1 MQVVLDDYVAGASFA
16 TDLVNTSPRVWVE
29 AGDALAA
36 PQALHDLLDEHGLS
50 PDALTNGRRLTSG
63 ELAEVKE
70 LREGIRSILDAP
82 TSDELVDRTHRLLQ
96 TVPHHVRLVPD
107 ARSDYRWNAV
117 PDSRIDLTGELA
129 LLIGYSLLGT
139 LRTLGYERFRPCASP
154 TCNGVFVDT
163 SRGGRRRYC
172 MPALCGNRINVA
184 NHRQRQRR
192 T

>member
-1 MQVVLDDYVAGASFA
+1 MQVVLDDYVSGASFA

-29 AGDALAA
+29 AGDAL
-36 PQALHDLLDEHGLS
+36 PDSQTLQDLLSEHGLS
-50 PDALTNGRRLTSG
+50 PDALRNGRRPTSG
-63 ELAEVKE
+63 ELADVQG
-70 LREGIRSILDAP
+70 LREEIRSVLDAP
-82 TSDELVDRTHRLLQ
+82 TAGELVDRTHQLLQ
-96 TVPHHVRLVPD
+96 AVPHHVRLTLD
-107 ARSDYRWNAV
+107 SQNDYRWNAV
-117 PDSRIDLTGELA
+117 LDNTIDLAGELT

>member
-1 MQVVLDDYVAGASFA
+1 MQVVLDDYVVGASFA

-29 AGDALAA
+29 AGDALRD

-50 PDALTNGRRLTSG
+50 PDALRNGRRLTGG
-63 ELAEVKE
+63 ELADVQA
-70 LREGIRSILDAP
+70 LREEIRSILDAP
-82 TSDELVDRTHRLLQ
+82 TSDELADRTDQLLQ

-107 ARSDYRWNAV
+107 AQFGYRWNAL
-117 PDSRIDLTGELA
+117 PDRRIDLTGELT

>member
-1 MQVVLDDYVAGASFA
+1 M
-16 TDLVNTSPRVWVE
+16 VNTSPRVWVE
-29 AGDALAA
+29 AGDALRD

-50 PDALTNGRRLTSG
+50 PDALRNGRRLTSG
-63 ELAEVKE
+63 ELADVQA
-70 LREGIRSILDAP
+70 LREEIRSILDAP
-82 TSDELVDRTHRLLQ
+82 TSDELVDRTDQLLQ

-107 ARSDYRWNAV
+107 AQYDYRWNAV
-117 PDSRIDLTGELA
+117 PDRRIDLTGELA

>member
-1 MQVVLDDYVAGASFA
+1 MQVVLDDYVSGASFA

-29 AGDALAA
+29 AGDAL
-36 PQALHDLLDEHGLS
+36 PDSQTLQDLLSEHGLS
-50 PDALTNGRRLTSG
+50 PDALRNGRGPTSG
-63 ELAEVKE
+63 ELVDVQG
-70 LREGIRSILDAP
+70 LREEIRSVLDAP
-82 TSDELVDRTHRLLQ
+82 TAGELVDRTHQLLQ
-96 TVPHHVRLVPD
+96 AVPHHVRLTPD
-107 ARSDYRWNAV
+107 SQNGYRWNAV
-117 PDSRIDLTGELA
+117 PDNTIDLAGELR

>member
-1 MQVVLDDYVAGASFA
+1 M
-16 TDLVNTSPRVWVE
+16 E
-29 AGDALAA
+29 AGDALPD
-36 PQALHDLLDEHGLS
+36 PQALHDLLGEHGLS
-50 PDALTNGRRLTSG
+50 PDALPNGRRPTRG
-63 ELAEVKE
+63 ELADVQA
-70 LREGIRSILDAP
+70 LREEIRSILDAP
-82 TSDELVDRTHRLLQ
+82 TCDELVDRTHRLLQ

-107 ARSDYRWNAV
+107 FQDDYRWNAL
-117 PDSRIDLTGELA
+117 PDGTIDLAGELT
-129 LLIGYSLLGT
+129 LSIGYSLLGT

-184 NHRQRQRR
+184 NHRQRQRS

>member
-1 MQVVLDDYVAGASFA
+1 MQVVLDDYVVGASFA

-29 AGDALAA
+29 AGDALRD

-50 PDALTNGRRLTSG
+50 PDALRNGRRLTGG
-63 ELAEVKE
+63 ELADVQA
-70 LREGIRSILDAP
+70 LREEIRSILDAP
-82 TSDELVDRTHRLLQ
+82 TSDELVDRTDQLLQ

-107 ARSDYRWNAV
+107 AQFGYRWNAL
-117 PDSRIDLTGELA
+117 PDRRIDLTGELT

>member
-1 MQVVLDDYVAGASFA
+1 MQVVLDDYVSGASFA

-29 AGDALAA
+29 AGDAL
-36 PQALHDLLDEHGLS
+36 PDSQTLQDLLDEHGLS
-50 PDALTNGRRLTSG
+50 PDALRSGRRLTSG
-63 ELAEVKE
+63 ELADVKG

-96 TVPHHVRLVPD
+96 TVPHHVRLTPD
-107 ARSDYRWNAV
+107 SQNDYRWNAV
-117 PDSRIDLTGELA
+117 PDNTIDLAGELM

>member
-1 MQVVLDDYVAGASFA
+1 MQVVLDDYVVGASFA

-29 AGDALAA
+29 AGDALAD

-50 PDALTNGRRLTSG
+50 PDALRNGRRLTSG
-63 ELAEVKE
+63 ELADVQA
-70 LREGIRSILDAP
+70 LREEIR
-82 TSDELVDRTHRLLQ
+82 RLLQ

-107 ARSDYRWNAV
+107 AQFDYRWNAV
-117 PDSRIDLTGELA
+117 PDRRIDLTGELT

>member
-29 AGDALAA
+29 VGDVLPD
-36 PQALHDLLDEHGLS
+36 PQALHDLLGEHGLS
-50 PDALTNGRRLTSG
+50 PDALRNGRRPTSG
-63 ELAEVKE
+63 ELADVQG
-70 LREGIRSILDAP
+70 LREEIRSVLDAP
-82 TSDELVDRTHRLLQ
+82 TADELVDRTHRLLQ
-96 TVPHHVRLVPD
+96 TVPHHVRLELD
-107 ARSDYRWNAV
+107 SQHGYRWNAV
-117 PDSRIDLTGELA
+117 PDSKIDLAGELT

-139 LRTLGYERFRPCASP
+139 LRTLGYERFRSCASP

>member
-29 AGDALAA
+29 AGDALPD
-36 PQALHDLLDEHGLS
+36 PQALHDLLGEHGLS
-50 PDALTNGRRLTSG
+50 PDALPNGRRPTRG
-63 ELAEVKE
+63 ELADVQA
-70 LREGIRSILDAP
+70 LREEIRSILDAP
-82 TSDELVDRTHRLLQ
+82 TCDELVDRTHRLLQ

-107 ARSDYRWNAV
+107 SPDDYRWNAL
-117 PDSRIDLTGELA
+117 PDGTIDLAGELT
-129 LLIGYSLLGT
+129 LSIGYSLLGT

-184 NHRQRQRR
+184 NHRQRQRS

>member
-1 MQVVLDDYVAGASFA
+1 MQVVLDDYVVGASFA

-29 AGDALAA
+29 AGDALAD

-50 PDALTNGRRLTSG
+50 PDALRNGRRLTGG
-63 ELAEVKE
+63 ELADVQA
-70 LREGIRSILDAP
+70 LREEIRSILDAP
-82 TSDELVDRTHRLLQ
+82 TSGELVDRTDQFLQ

-107 ARSDYRWNAV
+107 AQYGYRWNAV
-117 PDSRIDLTGELA
+117 PDSRIDLAGELA
-129 LLIGYSLLGT
+129 LLIGFSLLGT

>member
-117 PDSRIDLTGELA
+117 PDSRINLTGELA
-129 LLIGYSLLGT
+129 LLVSDFADEGEEDDQKMLWDEAVEELKRHIGG
-139 LRTLGYERFRPCASP
+139 
-154 TCNGVFVDT
+154 
-163 SRGGRRRYC
+163 
-172 MPALCGNRINVA
+172 
-184 NHRQRQRR
+184 
-192 T
+192 

>member
-1 MQVVLDDYVAGASFA
+1 MQVVLDDYVVGASFA

-29 AGDALAA
+29 AGDALRD

-50 PDALTNGRRLTSG
+50 PDALRNGRRLTGG
-63 ELAEVKE
+63 ELADVQA
-70 LREGIRSILDAP
+70 LREAIRSILDAP
-82 TSDELVDRTHRLLQ
+82 TSNELVDRTDQLLQ

-107 ARSDYRWNAV
+107 AQFDYRWNAL
-117 PDSRIDLTGELA
+117 PDRRIDLTGELT

>member
-1 MQVVLDDYVAGASFA
+1 MQVVLDDYVVGASFA

-29 AGDALAA
+29 AGDALAD
-36 PQALHDLLDEHGLS
+36 PQALHGLLDEHGLS
-50 PDALTNGRRLTSG
+50 PDALRNGRRLTGG
-63 ELAEVKE
+63 ELADVQA
-70 LREGIRSILDAP
+70 LREEIRSILDAP
-82 TSDELVDRTHRLLQ
+82 TSGELVDRTDQFLQ

-107 ARSDYRWNAV
+107 AQYGYRWNAV
-117 PDSRIDLTGELA
+117 PDSRIDLAGELA

>member
-1 MQVVLDDYVAGASFA
+1 MQVVLDDYVSGASFA
-16 TDLVNTSPRVWVE
+16 TDLVNPSPRVWVE
-29 AGDALAA
+29 AGDAL
-36 PQALHDLLDEHGLS
+36 PDSQTLHDLLDEHGLS
-50 PDALTNGRRLTSG
+50 PDALTNGRGPTSG
-63 ELAEVKE
+63 ELADVQG
-70 LREGIRSILDAP
+70 LREEIRSVLDAP
-82 TSDELVDRTHRLLQ
+82 TAGELVDRTHQLLQ
-96 TVPHHVRLVPD
+96 AVPHHVRLTPD
-107 ARSDYRWNAV
+107 SQNGYRWNAV
-117 PDSRIDLTGELA
+117 PDNTIDLAGELT

>member
-1 MQVVLDDYVAGASFA
+1 MQVVLDDYVSGASFA

-29 AGDALAA
+29 AGDAL
-36 PQALHDLLDEHGLS
+36 PDSQTLQDLLSEHGLS
-50 PDALTNGRRLTSG
+50 PDALRNGRGPTSG
-63 ELAEVKE
+63 ELADVQG
-70 LREGIRSILDAP
+70 LREEIRSVLDAP
-82 TSDELVDRTHRLLQ
+82 TAGELVDRTHQLLQ
-96 TVPHHVRLVPD
+96 AVPHHVRLVPD

-117 PDSRIDLTGELA
+117 PDSRINLTGELA

>member
-1 MQVVLDDYVAGASFA
+1 MQVVLDDYVVGASFA

-29 AGDALAA
+29 AGDALRD

-50 PDALTNGRRLTSG
+50 PDALRNGRRLTSG
-63 ELAEVKE
+63 ELADVQA
-70 LREGIRSILDAP
+70 LREEIRSILDAP
-82 TSDELVDRTHRLLQ
+82 TSGELVDRTDQFLQ
-96 TVPHHVRLVPD
+96 AVPHHVRLVPD
-107 ARSDYRWNAV
+107 AQYGYRWNAV
-117 PDSRIDLTGELA
+117 PDSRIDLAGELA

>member
-1 MQVVLDDYVAGASFA
+1 MQVVLDDYVSGASFA

-29 AGDALAA
+29 AGDAL
-36 PQALHDLLDEHGLS
+36 PDSQTLHDLLDEHGLS
-50 PDALTNGRRLTSG
+50 PDALANGRGPTSG
-63 ELAEVKE
+63 ELADVQG
-70 LREGIRSILDAP
+70 LREEIRSVLDAP
-82 TSDELVDRTHRLLQ
+82 TAGELVDRTHQLLQ
-96 TVPHHVRLVPD
+96 AVPHHVRLTPD
-107 ARSDYRWNAV
+107 SQNGYRWNAV
-117 PDSRIDLTGELA
+117 PDNTIDLAGELT

>member
-1 MQVVLDDYVAGASFA
+1 MQVVLDDYVSGASFA

-29 AGDALAA
+29 AGDALPDA
-36 PQALHDLLDEHGLS
+36 QTLHDLLDEHGLS
-50 PDALTNGRRLTSG
+50 PDALRNGHRLTSG
-63 ELAEVKE
+63 ELADVKE

-96 TVPHHVRLVPD
+96 TVPHHVRLTPD
-107 ARSDYRWNAV
+107 SQNCYRWNAV
-117 PDSRIDLTGELA
+117 PDNTIDLAGELT

-184 NHRQRQRR
+184 NHRQRQRD

>member
-1 MQVVLDDYVAGASFA
+1 MQVVLDDYVVGASFA

-29 AGDALAA
+29 AGDALRD

-50 PDALTNGRRLTSG
+50 PDALRNGRRLTSG
-63 ELAEVKE
+63 ELADVQA
-70 LREGIRSILDAP
+70 LREEIRSILDAP
-82 TSDELVDRTHRLLQ
+82 NSGELVDRTDQFLQ

-107 ARSDYRWNAV
+107 AQYGYRWNAV
-117 PDSRIDLTGELA
+117 PDSRIDLAGELA